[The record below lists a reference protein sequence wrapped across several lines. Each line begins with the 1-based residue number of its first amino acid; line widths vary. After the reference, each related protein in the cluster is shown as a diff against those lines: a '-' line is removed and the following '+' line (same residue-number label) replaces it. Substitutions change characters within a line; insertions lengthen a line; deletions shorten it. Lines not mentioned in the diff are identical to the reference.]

1 MIRAMLATL
10 LLGLTG
16 CVSSRPAL
24 RQFDLGDFDALKDPP
39 STLATNLVVADVGQP
54 SWMRTRDMFYRLDYE
69 PLPRP
74 QRYTINQWV
83 ATPGELVTL
92 RLRQT
97 VQGANA
103 GFTLTT
109 ASVSSDYLLQS
120 TLEEFTQAFTSPAGS
135 QCIVQLSAS
144 LWNKDGHIVG
154 QRVFRADIPAPT
166 PNASGG
172 AACLTSAVNR
182 ISDEIVQWL
191 GTATATA
198 SNAAPNR

>member
-1 MIRAMLATL
+1 MIRAVSATL
-10 LLGLTG
+10 LLCLMG

-39 STLATNLVVADVGQP
+39 STLATNLVVAEVSQP

-74 QRYTINQWV
+74 QRYSINQWV
-83 ATPGELVTL
+83 ATPAELVTL

-97 VQGANA
+97 VQGVNS

-109 ASVSSDYLLQS
+109 ASVSSNYLLQS
-120 TLEEFTQAFTSPAGS
+120 TLEEFTQAFTSPTSS
-135 QCIVQLSAS
+135 QCIVQLRAS
-144 LWNKDGHIVG
+144 LWSKDGHIVA
-154 QRVFRADIPAPT
+154 QRVFRVENPAPT

-172 AACLTSAVNR
+172 ALCLTSAVNR
-182 ISDEIVQWL
+182 VSDEIVQWL
-191 GTATATA
+191 GTATAT
-198 SNAAPNR
+198 PRE